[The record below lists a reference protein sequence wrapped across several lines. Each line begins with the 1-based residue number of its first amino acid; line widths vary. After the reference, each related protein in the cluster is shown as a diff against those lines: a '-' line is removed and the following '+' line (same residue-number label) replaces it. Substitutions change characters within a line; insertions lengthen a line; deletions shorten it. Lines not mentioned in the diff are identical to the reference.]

1 VWAEIAATPDAS
13 FFKPMLKDAWGR
25 VLTRPPQYRAIP
37 VGIYLKRAPK
47 HVAKPLG
54 KAHGHGADGI
64 DGKPVPADHWGIRG
78 ALVGM
83 PGMPNIKDY
92 MPDEQ
97 LLEIDENDHQNQ
109 DQRFD
114 QAHEH
119 DPFPGF
125 GVQTFK
131 GNDKRMQN

>member
-1 VWAEIAATPDAS
+1 VWAEIEARPDAS

-25 VLTRPPQYRAIP
+25 VLTRPPQYRAVP
-37 VGIYLKRAPK
+37 VGIYLKKTPK

-54 KAHGHGADGI
+54 KSHGHGADGI

-78 ALVGM
+78 ALVDM

-97 LLEIDENDHQNQ
+97 LFEIDENDDQNQ
-109 DQRFD
+109 DHRLD
-114 QAHEH
+114 PAN

-131 GNDKRMQN
+131 GNDQPMQN